1 MLELRRVF
9 DKYRIAWRDR
19 GPNTSRGNIVI
30 SCPFCNKTANPDRG
44 EHLGIFEE
52 TGQYNCLRNPRHRGT
67 NVLWLFRALHIP
79 DSEYKGQKFAPV
91 ERTEKDE
98 KDYSAFQYFLPA
110 EESREALDYLS
121 SRLFSSPV
129 DVAQKFKLKVASHGK
144 WAGRLII
151 PLTIGWTGRA
161 MRGHIEPR
169 YLAHTSDSGF
179 FFFSGNKNTSVI
191 ILEGAIDAMR
201 VATVSSQFDVIGKCG
216 NRLSASLLLH
226 LRTRR
231 YFSLFNSPDSDVP
244 YLQHQEDTRILRSY
258 CTWAD
263 VVKSEMPEKTKDYG
277 MMREVDARRWVAQN
291 LQGGRSNG
299 GAS

>member
-1 MLELRRVF
+1 MLELRKVF
-9 DKYRIAWRDR
+9 DKYRVVWRDR
-19 GPNTSRGNIVI
+19 GPNTSKGNIVI
-30 SCPFCNKTANPDRG
+30 SCPFCNKTSNPDRG
-44 EHLGIFEE
+44 EHLGIYEAS
-52 TGQYNCLRNPRHRGT
+52 GQYYCLRNPRHKGS
-67 NVLWLFRALHIP
+67 NALWLFRALHIP
-79 DSEYKGQKFAPV
+79 DSEYKGQKFV
-91 ERTEKDE
+91 EAAKTEASD

-129 DVAQKFKLKVASHGK
+129 DIAQKFKLKVSSSGK

-169 YLAHTSDSGF
+169 YLAHTNENGF
-179 FFFSGNKNTSVI
+179 FFYSSNNKNTSAI

-216 NRLSASLLLH
+216 NRLSPALLVH

-231 YFSLFNSPDSDVP
+231 YFSLFNSPDGDVP
-244 YLQHQEDTRILRSY
+244 YLQHQEDTKILRSY

-263 VVKSEMPEKTKDYG
+263 VVKAEMPEKHKDYG
-277 MMREVDARRWVAQN
+277 MMKESLARRWVGQ
-291 LQGGRSNG
+291 L
-299 GAS
+299 